1 MGHVREPW
9 TYEITLPTPLAENG
23 TANIVLETVQTDATY
38 PWPREAA
45 QGDPQVLKF
54 DTDLFV
60 VSPYETVV
68 QRTKIRCVRVRR
80 ARGSPA

>member
-1 MGHVREPW
+1 
-9 TYEITLPTPLAENG
+9 
-23 TANIVLETVQTDATY
+23 VLETVQTDATY

-54 DTDLFV
+54 DTELFV

-68 QRTKIRCVRVRR
+68 QRTKIRFVRVQR
-80 ARGSPA
+80 APGS